1 MITLSKKASLTLIGN
16 NTKPAK
22 IHHLVKAP
30 ANTPWAKEKQQS
42 WDANKPATVYVTPE
56 TLPDGTPCSAVT
68 VILRTKG
75 CHWWW
80 SSGCTFCGYFN
91 DTRDDVSNENLHS
104 QWELAK
110 QKHNNFSIK
119 RWLRFT
125 PQGPYWKTVKYQFSF
140 KRQSFGSVMRWVGT
154 DSREPM

>member
-1 MITLSKKASLTLIGN
+1 MANKISLTLVGGN
-16 NTKPAK
+16 EKPAK

-30 ANTPWAKEKQQS
+30 ANTTWALAKQQS
-42 WDANKPATVYVTPE
+42 WDANHPATVYVTPE

-91 DTRDDVSNENLHS
+91 DTRDDVTNDNLHA
-104 QWELAK
+104 LNGRLLK
-110 QKHNNFSIK
+110 PNMMVLRTK
-119 RWLRFT
+119 RWL
-125 PQGPYWKTVKYQFSF
+125 KYTL
-140 KRQSFGSVMRWVGT
+140 RDRY
-154 DSREPM
+154 

>member
-68 VILRTKG
+68 VILRMKAATG
-75 CHWWW
+75 GGQAGLHFVVISTIQEMMCPMRICIP
-80 SSGCTFCGYFN
+80 SGN
-91 DTRDDVSNENLHS
+91 
-104 QWELAK
+104 
-110 QKHNNFSIK
+110 
-119 RWLRFT
+119 
-125 PQGPYWKTVKYQFSF
+125 
-140 KRQSFGSVMRWVGT
+140 
-154 DSREPM
+154 

>member
-1 MITLSKKASLTLIGN
+1 MDKKISLTLVGN
-16 NTKPAK
+16 NDKPAR

-30 ANTPWAKEKQQS
+30 ANTPWAREKQQS
-42 WDANKPATVYVTPE
+42 WDADKPATVYVTPE

-91 DTRDDVSNENLHS
+91 DTRDDVTNENLHS
-104 QWELAK
+104 QWESAK
-110 QKHNNFSIK
+110 D
-119 RWLRFT
+119 
-125 PQGPYWKTVKYQFSF
+125 KYCLLYTSPSP
-140 KRQSFGSVMRWVGT
+140 R
-154 DSREPM
+154 DP

>member
-1 MITLSKKASLTLIGN
+1 MSKKISLTLVGN

-22 IHHLVKAP
+22 IHDLVKAP
-30 ANTPWAKEKQQS
+30 ANTPWARERQQS

-91 DTRDDVSNENLHS
+91 DTRDDVTNENLHA
-104 QWELAK
+104 QWESAK
-110 QKHNNFSIK
+110 EKYDNFRCRMWK
-119 RWLRFT
+119 R
-125 PQGPYWKTVKYQFSF
+125 
-140 KRQSFGSVMRWVGT
+140 
-154 DSREPM
+154 